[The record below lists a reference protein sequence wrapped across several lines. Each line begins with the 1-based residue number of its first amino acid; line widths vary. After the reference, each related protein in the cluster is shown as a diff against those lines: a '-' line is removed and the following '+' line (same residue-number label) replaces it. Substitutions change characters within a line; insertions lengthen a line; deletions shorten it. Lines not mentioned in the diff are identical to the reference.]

1 MTLATARMQ
10 CGRWRFA
17 FPLHWRRVAICL
29 LCWKGIATAQNG
41 SFSIQTNVVQV
52 PVIVTE
58 RNGRCVDGLV
68 ARDFQVLDNGARQE
82 VTVDDFSSGLAPI
95 SLAIA
100 IQTSGI
106 STPALTMIR
115 HIGGMI
121 QPLVIGLGGEAAVVT
136 FDAKIKWVQDFT
148 PDDDKIR
155 DAVKTVKAAPGI
167 DRARM
172 LDAIVEVADRMQQR
186 KGRKVLLLISESR
199 DRGSETTF
207 RQSMELVESR
217 GIEVF
222 GVHYSAYST
231 TLFAKPKDLPDAPP
245 PPVVSPDPSDWPDSP
260 PGVDILAILAEVGRL
275 GKTNA
280 IEALTR
286 VTGGSDYMFLNER
299 DIEDAIKK
307 LGEEVHSQYI
317 LSFPQRENSTGIHE
331 IDVLA
336 PNHGDLVIR
345 SRRTYWAGETTV
357 EH

>member
-1 MTLATARMQ
+1 VRALVVCIPAPLAARS
-10 CGRWRFA
+10 GLSA
-17 FPLHWRRVAICL
+17 L
-29 LCWKGIATAQNG
+29 LGGIATAQNS

-58 RNGRCVDGLV
+58 RNGRYVDGLV

-121 QPLVIGLGGEAAVVT
+121 QPLVIGLQGEAAVVT
-136 FDAKIKWVQDFT
+136 FDGKIKWLQDFT

-155 DAVKTVKAAPGI
+155 DAVKTVKAAAGI

-199 DRGSETTF
+199 DRGSETVF
-207 RQSMELVESR
+207 RQSMELVER
-217 GIEVF
+217 QGIEVF
-222 GVHYSAYST
+222 GAHYSAYST

-245 PPVVSPDPSDWPDSP
+245 PPVASPDPSDWPDSP
-260 PGVDILAILAEVGRL
+260 PGVDILAILAELGRL

-286 VTGGSDYMFLNER
+286 VTGGSDYPFLNER
-299 DIEDAIKK
+299 DIEKAIKK
-307 LGEEVHSQYI
+307 LGEEVHGQYI

-331 IDVLA
+331 IEVLA
-336 PNHGDLVIR
+336 PNHGDIVIR
-345 SRRTYWAGETTV
+345 SRRTYWAGEATV
-357 EH
+357 AHR